1 MFCLAQGEDP
11 DLRGI
16 FARVTIEEI
25 DDGADLEEDS
35 IDFDLEPG
43 NDERVDIKFPIPL
56 DVDAGLYNT
65 IIEVEGEDRN
75 ETPYSTELNLKLEV
89 KKQSHDI
96 RITRVL
102 LNPNTVDC
110 DRKTRLVAEATNA
123 GSNFENEVALEF
135 KSGNLGINS
144 FDKDISLESSDE
156 ASEEEKMYAKTL
168 NIEAP
173 SFLRAGTYPIFI
185 NLYWKN
191 FVLFDQK
198 TADLVVRDCASGT
211 ISKPEEAKSE
221 EAVEVIQSTDETQ
234 ANQGEQVTA
243 TEEISLL
250 NEPVFVPVVL
260 GAFVVTVLA
269 VVIVFGYL
277 RAGKAR

>member
-1 MFCLAQGEDP
+1 MKLIAFLLVLAILLASGIWAAGLEITEIDFNVDYDDAYTYRIEDRDRIDSGSVSMTNDSKIDAYLLPGSNLTFTIRVENTFQGEDP

-102 LNPNTVDC
+102 LNPNT
-110 DRKTRLVAEATNA
+110 DRK
-123 GSNFENEVALEF
+123 S
-135 KSGNLGINS
+135 
-144 FDKDISLESSDE
+144 
-156 ASEEEKMYAKTL
+156 
-168 NIEAP
+168 
-173 SFLRAGTYPIFI
+173 
-185 NLYWKN
+185 
-191 FVLFDQK
+191 
-198 TADLVVRDCASGT
+198 
-211 ISKPEEAKSE
+211 
-221 EAVEVIQSTDETQ
+221 
-234 ANQGEQVTA
+234 
-243 TEEISLL
+243 
-250 NEPVFVPVVL
+250 
-260 GAFVVTVLA
+260 
-269 VVIVFGYL
+269 
-277 RAGKAR
+277 